1 MYFWYKLTTCLF
13 YPFASIFL
21 IFRKFKKKEHPS
33 RYKEKLAKIDTP
45 KEEGILI
52 WLHAASI
59 GETLSVLPLIENLEQ
74 NKNIKKIL
82 ITTITLSSAELIK
95 KKINKNTKIIHQFLP
110 LDIPK
115 FVDKFL
121 NHWSPNLAIFVDSEI
136 WPNFIFKIK
145 KRKIPLLLVNGR
157 ITKKTFSK
165 WKYLN
170 NFAQNIFQKFDLCL
184 VANSE
189 TEKRLHSLGA
199 NNIKNFGNLK
209 FTNTKINTNN
219 QIDELFLEKLKNR
232 KIWCAAS
239 THPTE
244 EIFCAETHLDVKK
257 SYKDVLT
264 VIIPRHVNR
273 TKLILK
279 ELSSLNLKVC
289 LYSNIEQIKFDTD
302 VLLVDAYGESL
313 KFFNIAK
320 CVFLGGSLI
329 KHGGQNPV
337 EASRL
342 GCKIFHGPNVDNFNE
357 IYKYLESLGAS
368 KKINNY
374 KELVQSVV
382 EEFKS
387 NTNKN
392 DSIKK
397 DIEKYGD
404 NILNQVIEEIKKYI
418 NI

>member
-115 FVDKFL
+115 FVYKKAFL
-121 NHWSPNLAIFVDSEI
+121 NSMIS
-136 WPNFIFKIK
+136 
-145 KRKIPLLLVNGR
+145 
-157 ITKKTFSK
+157 
-165 WKYLN
+165 
-170 NFAQNIFQKFDLCL
+170 
-184 VANSE
+184 
-189 TEKRLHSLGA
+189 
-199 NNIKNFGNLK
+199 
-209 FTNTKINTNN
+209 TNTKINTNN